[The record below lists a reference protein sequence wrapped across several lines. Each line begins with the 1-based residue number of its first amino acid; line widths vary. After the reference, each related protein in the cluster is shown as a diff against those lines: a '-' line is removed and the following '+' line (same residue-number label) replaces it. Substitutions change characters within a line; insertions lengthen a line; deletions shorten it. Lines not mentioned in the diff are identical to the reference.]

1 MSTSD
6 VGENVR
12 PRRADPIAWLR
23 PAVFVGGL
31 MPLGFFL
38 FYGMTGGLAADPLAD
53 ILNRVGLLALI
64 FLLASLACTPV
75 KLITGWTWPIRLR
88 RMLGL
93 LAFFYA
99 LLHFGIYLIGQ
110 TGTPGGILRS
120 VVADVL
126 ERPFIAVGFTAL
138 VILTPLALTSTGG
151 MIRRLGAKRWQTLH
165 QLAYVAGML
174 GVVHFIM
181 RVKADLREPLIYA
194 GILIAL
200 LLARRLVRPL
210 REVGKALTPDRSQEP
225 TAKS

>member
-1 MSTSD
+1 
-6 VGENVR
+6 
-12 PRRADPIAWLR
+12 
-23 PAVFVGGL
+23 
-31 MPLGFFL
+31 MPLGFFV
-38 FYGMTGGLAADPLAD
+38 FWYTTDQLAADRFAD
-53 ILNRVGLLALI
+53 LLNRVGILALVA
-64 FLLASLACTPV
+64 LLASLACTPI
-75 KLITGWTWPIRLR
+75 KLLTGWIWPIKLR
-88 RMLGL
+88 RMMGL
-93 LAFFYA
+93 FAFFYA
-99 LLHFGIYLIGQ
+99 MLHFGIYLRGQ
-110 TGTPGGILRS
+110 TGSPGGVLRS

-138 VILTPLALTSTGG
+138 MILTPLALTSTGG

-194 GILIAL
+194 AVLILL
-200 LLARRLVRPL
+200 LLARRIVPPL